1 MSSRQDSK
9 DNQQF
14 PRRHLYCLVAIEMD
28 NNVRHL
34 KRTSELLKVTMR
46 GKDTY
51 TSVGVGWCM
60 EYES

>member
-1 MSSRQDSK
+1 
-9 DNQQF
+9 
-14 PRRHLYCLVAIEMD
+14 MD

-34 KRTSELLKVTMR
+34 KRISELLKVTMR

-51 TSVGVGWCM
+51 TVVGVGRCV